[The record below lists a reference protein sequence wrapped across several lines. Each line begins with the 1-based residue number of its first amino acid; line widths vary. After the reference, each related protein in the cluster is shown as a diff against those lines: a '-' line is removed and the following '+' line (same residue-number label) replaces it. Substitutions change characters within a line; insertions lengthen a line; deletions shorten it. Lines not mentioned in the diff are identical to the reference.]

1 MSCLSSLLLFSL
13 LFLSLPSF
21 FLFSLSQDA
30 RGERTLAVLTKL
42 DLMDEGTDA
51 RAIITGSDPNA
62 PRLALGYVVGRR
74 PGSHLKTKHIL
85 FLFCIVDV
93 LLPKKRKSILFH
105 RFLDLSCAC
114 LCHSIFRES

>member
-1 MSCLSSLLLFSL
+1 MCLFTFSLLSLLSLSLFSL
-13 LFLSLPSF
+13 LSLSLSLSPPSF
-21 FLFSLSQDA
+21 CLFSLSQDP

-74 PGSHLKTKHIL
+74 PGSHHKTKHVL
-85 FLFCIVDV
+85 FLFCIVDKADRLEMV
-93 LLPKKRKSILFH
+93 R
-105 RFLDLSCAC
+105 
-114 LCHSIFRES
+114 